1 MYSVTQLFTLA
12 VLAGVP
18 LTSAHGLIVAAS
30 GDAGGAGIGLGAS
43 SATTDNQQDVTIFG
57 GNDFGTVGV
66 RSCPHQIWHLR
77 Y

>member
-1 MYSVTQLFTLA
+1 MLSITRLFTLT

-18 LTSAHGLIVAAS
+18 LASAHGLIVGAS

-57 GNDFGTVGV
+57 GNDYGTVGV
-66 RSCPHQIWHLR
+66 SQHASYTPQSR